1 MRKLLQVAEDLAE
14 ALFTLKSLAA
24 RHVESKDTAPSPEL
38 LCLFLLSAR
47 GNITNTHLRVQTIP
61 VSLKA
66 LQDLA
71 DLSPILKFLAPE
83 ALDWPFCNLEFDGA
97 IQFKLDSY
105 LTALTLPT
113 NTLRKNSDD
122 EKQQIACA
130 SPADLQAVGSHVCNI
145 LDLCNYMTKEWAW
158 SHLGKHSDDNQ

>member
-1 MRKLLQVAEDLAE
+1 MRKFLQVAEDLAE

-24 RHVESKDTAPSPEL
+24 RHVESKDTALSPEL

-71 DLSPILKFLAPE
+71 ALSPNLKFLAPE

-97 IQFKLDSY
+97 IQFELDCY
-105 LTALTLPT
+105 LTALTQPT
-113 NTLRKNSDD
+113 DTLRKNSDA
-122 EKQQIACA
+122 KFQQIGCA

-145 LDLCNYMTKEWAW
+145 LDLWNCMTKQWAW
-158 SHLGKHSDDNQ
+158 DHPGTISDDI